1 MLSCPFHIHATLK
14 LAPVL
19 SQKSKEM
26 HVVHTF
32 CACCPAAKTS
42 TVTLIFYF
50 KLLIRTI
57 VPFND
62 KKWA

>member
-1 MLSCPFHIHATLK
+1 MLSSPFNIHATLK

-26 HVVHTF
+26 HVVRTF
-32 CACCPAAKTS
+32 CACCSTAKTS
-42 TVTLIFYF
+42 TVTPIFYF
-50 KLLIRTI
+50 MILIRTI
-57 VPFND
+57 LPFKD